1 MFRKILS
8 CLICIIFSLMLLTS
22 CGKSSE
28 ISEAENASS
37 ENNTVWRGKRSY
49 IENAGDEYDDFIY
62 RDGKFY
68 FMSYEYPENG
78 AYKTSICCSGID
90 GAPKK
95 IITSDGNNYIDS
107 FAIDNDGNI
116 IFAETSVIDEKSR
129 KLFLKRSAPDGT
141 EISSFDITEYLENIS
156 DHFYNI
162 SDIAVDGN
170 GNIYLANYMLISAFS
185 SDGKFIFGKNT
196 DNEYISKLIVSAGGD
211 VYAQIYSDGYYIK
224 KTDPQSGEFGEE
236 IHLSDNGQDYET
248 VPYNGFENDDIYFD
262 DGTSLCAFDIETKT
276 KTEILNWVDSDIIH
290 SEISALF
297 REKDSSNFICAG
309 KSYPDGEL
317 IFTEISPHSVSEFS
331 ERMEIIIAGREYA
344 VTDSLEYQAIKFNTE
359 NDDFRVKIKKYT
371 DPNGLSTDIIS
382 GKIPDILLIDNSMN
396 INGFAEKG
404 IFCDLYEFIDNDS
417 EISREDLLPNILEAF
432 ENDGKLFY
440 FTDDFQICTV
450 LGKKSIFG
458 DKKINF
464 SELEKIKENFPDGT
478 EIFSGES
485 KTAVLQDGLQM
496 SPDNFINY
504 KTGECYFD
512 SDEFTAL
519 LEFADSFPD
528 SSELNFNEAFWQDLD
543 TMYADESALL
553 MSVILSCYGDFYCY
567 EHGYFGEE
575 TSAVGFPSMSGDAG
589 SAIFLNSGFAISA
602 KSDNSD
608 GAWQFART
616 LLLPEYQD
624 QTEDFPVRISSLEN
638 KARREMNMSGNDS
651 YSSVITM
658 GDYALSSTKF
668 VSDIGKPSQAD
679 IDRIDL
685 LVKSVS
691 RLVRYDDTVRNIV
704 SEEAGAFF
712 AGDRTSKEAAEMIQN
727 RVSTYLAENR

>member
-1 MFRKILS
+1 MFKKILS
-8 CLICIIFSLMLLTS
+8 CFICIIFSLMLLTS

-37 ENNTVWRGKRSY
+37 ENEIVWRGKRSY
-49 IENAGDEYDDFIY
+49 IENAGDEYDNFIY
-62 RDGKFY
+62 HDGKFY
-68 FMSYEYPENG
+68 FMSYEYPENNI
-78 AYKTSICCSGID
+78 YKTSICCSEID
-90 GAPKK
+90 SVPKK
-95 IITSDGNNYIDS
+95 IITSDENNYLDS

-116 IFAETSVIDEKSR
+116 IFAETSVIDDKSR
-129 KLFLKRSAPDGT
+129 KLFLKKSAPDGT
-141 EISSFDITEYLENIS
+141 KISSFDITEYLENIS

-162 SDIAVDGN
+162 SDIAVDGS
-170 GNIYLANYMLISAFS
+170 GNIFLANYMLISAFS
-185 SDGKFIFGKNT
+185 PDGKFIFGKET
-196 DNEYISKLIVSAGGD
+196 DSGNISKLIVSAGGD

-224 KTDPQSGEFGEE
+224 KIDPQSGSFGEE
-236 IHLSDNGQDYET
+236 IHLSDSGHDYDT

-290 SEISALF
+290 SEISVLF
-297 REKDSSNFICAG
+297 RENENNNFICAG

-317 IFTEISPHSVSEFS
+317 IFTEISPHSASEFS
-331 ERMEIIIAGREYA
+331 KRREIIMAGREYA
-344 VTDSLEYQAIKFNTE
+344 VTDSLEYQTIKFNME
-359 NDDFRVKIKKYT
+359 NDDLRIKIKKYT
-371 DPNGLSTDIIS
+371 DPNGLNSDILS
-382 GKIPDILLIDNSMN
+382 GKIPDILLVDNSMN
-396 INGFAEKG
+396 INSFSEKG

-417 EISREDLLPNILEAF
+417 EISRDDLLPNILEAF

-512 SDEFTAL
+512 SDEFTEL
-519 LEFADSFPD
+519 LEFANSFPD
-528 SSELNFNEAFWQDLD
+528 SSELNFDDAFWQKLD
-543 TMYADESALL
+543 TMYADESTLL
-553 MSVILSCYGDFYCY
+553 MPVILSCYGDFYCY
-567 EHGYFGEE
+567 EHVYFGEE
-575 TSAVGFPSMSGDAG
+575 TSAVGFPSMSGNAG

-602 KSDNSD
+602 KSDDPD
-608 GAWQFART
+608 GAWQFVRT

-624 QTEDFPVRISSLEN
+624 HAEDFPVRVSSLEK
-638 KARREMNMSGNDS
+638 KAEREMNMSGNDS

-658 GDYALSSTKF
+658 GDFALSSTKF
-668 VSDIGKPSQAD
+668 VSDIGKPAQSD
-679 IDRIDL
+679 IDRINL

-691 RLVRYDDTVRNIV
+691 RLSLYNDTVRNIV

-712 AGDRTSKEAAEMIQN
+712 AGDRTSREAAEMIQN
-727 RVSTYLAENR
+727 RVKLYLEEQQ